1 MSVTQNSTS
10 SPVATRLASTTHPTR
25 PSPNSENVK
34 RVEHV
39 GLRRAGLWAQLR
51 LRGWLWLGVQTA
63 LSAML
68 PPESSENVEWEGLQV
83 RRWS

>member
-1 MSVTQNSTS
+1 MFVTQNTTS

-25 PSPNSENVK
+25 PSQNSENVE

-51 LRGWLWLGVQTA
+51 LRGWLWLGVQTV
-63 LSAML
+63 LSASV
-68 PPESSENVEWEGLQV
+68 PSEFLEYVKRTGLRV
-83 RRWS
+83 RCWS